1 MKKSVLFCLIILFPF
16 SIVAQNEIIKK
27 ENQYYSIKKVPIP
40 KDIILEVGGLAFDDK
55 GNLGV
60 TTRRGDLWTIKNP
73 SSNNPEFTR
82 FASGLHEPLGL
93 GFRNGAY
100 YLAQRAELTKIQDL
114 NGDGKADLYEP
125 IYSWPLN
132 GNYHEYS
139 YGPEFLPDGNM
150 LVTLNLGWIGRGE
163 SGSKWRGWLLQIT
176 PEGEMTPIATG
187 LRSPSGFGLNAQGDV
202 FYTENQGDWVGSGR
216 MTHLEKGDFAGNP
229 EGLKW
234 SQEPSSPVKIK
245 FEEIVDTM
253 GYTLYEYAKEKP
265 GIKPPSVWFPHT
277 LMGISTSDI
286 LVINHDKFGP
296 FSSQL
301 LVADQGHSKI
311 MRVFQEKVN
320 GVYQGACFPFREGF
334 ASGILRMEWGP
345 DNSIFVGQ
353 TNRGWASTGKS
364 PFALERLLYNG
375 KTPFEMKT
383 IQVTEDGFNITF
395 TQPVNRATAANPASY
410 KISDFTYKYH
420 HVYGSPVTDLQT
432 RTVYK
437 VSVAQ
442 DGKSARLYV
451 EGLRPG
457 YINEI
462 KAEGIKNSQGK
473 NLLHDFAY
481 YTLNQLPGGG
491 QMHEGHVGHNTIVP
505 AVNLVSP
512 KRVTEM
518 PSSWFNGPD
527 VTLTLTTAAGMKY
540 AEKELT
546 VKAGQKVK
554 FVLNNPDDMM
564 HNVVIVNPGK
574 VAVVADLA
582 NNLGLQGQ
590 EKGYIP
596 ASDDVL
602 FYSNLLVPGSS
613 DIFYFVAPTEPGDYE
628 YVCTFPAHS
637 ATMRGILR
645 VVVEGGSFEDE

>member
-1 MKKSVLFCLIILFPF
+1 MKIKQIITIFILICPIL
-16 SIVAQNEIIKK
+16 IAAQSTIQKK
-27 ENQYYSIKKVPIP
+27 ENQYYTIKEVPIP

-55 GNLGV
+55 GTLGV

-73 SSNNPEFTR
+73 SSTKPEFTR

-93 GFRNGAY
+93 AYRDGAY
-100 YLAQRAELTKIQDL
+100 YLSQRAELTKIQDQS
-114 NGDGKADLYEP
+114 GDGRADIYET

-176 PEGEMTPIATG
+176 PEGEMTPVATG
-187 LRSPSGFGLNAQGDV
+187 LRSPAGFGLNAKGDV

-234 SQEPSSPVKIK
+234 SQEPGSPVKIK

-253 GYTLYEYAKEKP
+253 GYTLYEYSKKKE

-286 LVINHDKFGP
+286 LVVNNDKFGP
-296 FSSQL
+296 FEGQL

-311 MRVFQEKVN
+311 MRVFQEKIN
-320 GVYQGACFPFREGF
+320 GVYQGVCFPFREGF

-353 TNRGWASTGKS
+353 TNRGWASTGKAS
-364 PFALERLLYNG
+364 YALERLVYNG
-375 KTPFEMKT
+375 RAPFEMKT
-383 IQVTEDGFNITF
+383 IKATKEGFDIEFTE
-395 TQPVNRATAANPASY
+395 PVNRATAADPASY

-420 HVYGSPVTDLQT
+420 HVYGSPVTDLQI

-437 VSVAQ
+437 VSLSQ
-442 DGKSARLYV
+442 DGKTAKLFV
-451 EGLRPG
+451 EGLRAG
-457 YINEI
+457 YINEV
-462 KAEGIKNSQGK
+462 KAEGIKNTSGK
-473 NLLHDFAY
+473 KLLHNFGY
-481 YTLNQLPGGG
+481 YTLNEIPGGG
-491 QMHEGHVGHNTIVP
+491 GTHDPAAHVGHDAIVP
-505 AVNLVSP
+505 AVNLISD

-540 AEKELT
+540 VEKELS

-564 HNVVIVNPGK
+564 HNVAIVKPGK

-596 ASDDVL
+596 ESDDLL
-602 FYSNLLVPGSS
+602 FHSNLLVPGSS
-613 DIFYFVAPTEPGDYE
+613 DIFYFVAPSEPGGYE

-637 ATMRGILR
+637 TTMRGILK
-645 VVVEGGSFEDE
+645 VVK

>member
-1 MKKSVLFCLIILFPF
+1 MKIRNILLLILSIAPFFLF
-16 SIVAQNEIIKK
+16 AQNEIIKK

-40 KDIILEVGGLAFDDK
+40 KDVILEVGGLAFDDK

-60 TTRRGDLWTIKNP
+60 TTRRGDLWSIKNP
-73 SSNNPEFTR
+73 SSANPTFTR

-100 YLAQRAELTKIQDL
+100 YLAQRAELTKIQDQ
-114 NGDGKADLYEP
+114 NGDGKADLYET

-163 SGSKWRGWLLQIT
+163 SGSKWRGWLLHIT
-176 PEGEMTPIATG
+176 QGGEMTPIATG
-187 LRSPSGFGLNAQGDV
+187 LRSPAGFGLNAKGDV

-234 SQEPSSPVKIK
+234 SQESKSPVKIK
-245 FEEIVDTM
+245 FEEITDTM
-253 GYTLYEYAKEKP
+253 GYTLYEYAKEKA

-286 LVINHDKFGP
+286 LVIDNDQFGP
-296 FSSQL
+296 FEGQL
-301 LVADQGHSKI
+301 FVADQGHSKI

-320 GVYQGACFPFREGF
+320 GVYQGVCFPFREGF

-364 PFALERLLYNG
+364 PFALERLVYKG

-383 IQVTEDGFNITF
+383 IKAREDGFEISF
-395 TQPVNRATAANPASY
+395 TQSVNRATAANPDSY
-410 KISDFTYKYH
+410 TISDFTYKYH

-437 VSVAQ
+437 VTVAQ
-442 DGKSARLYV
+442 DGMSARLYV
-451 EGLRPG
+451 EGLREG

-462 KAEGIKNSQGK
+462 KAEGIKNSTGQK
-473 NLLHDFAY
+473 LLHNFAY
-481 YTLNQLPGGG
+481 YTLNQIPGGG
-491 QMHEGHVGHNTIVP
+491 TAHNHSEHMAYDAIVP
-505 AVNLVSP
+505 VVNLVSD

-527 VTLTLTTAAGMKY
+527 VTLTLTTAPGMKY
-540 AEKELT
+540 AEKELS

-564 HNVVIVNPGK
+564 HNVAIVKPGK

-582 NNLGLQGQ
+582 NKLGLQGQ

-596 ASDDVL
+596 ESDDLL
-602 FYSNLLVPGSS
+602 FHSNLLVPGSS
-613 DIFYFVAPTEPGDYE
+613 DIFYFVAPIEPGEYE

-637 ATMRGILR
+637 TTMRGILH
-645 VVVEGGSFEDE
+645 VD

>member
-1 MKKSVLFCLIILFPF
+1 MQIKQFIGSLLILLIPISVL
-16 SIVAQNEIIKK
+16 AQKNSLLLENKYYTIK
-27 ENQYYSIKKVPIP
+27 SVPIP
-40 KDIILEVGGLAFDDK
+40 KDIVLEVGGLAFDDK

-60 TTRRGDLWTIKNP
+60 TTRRGDLWSIKNP
-73 SSNNPEFTR
+73 SSANPEFTR

-93 GFRNGAY
+93 GFRNGAF
-100 YLAQRAELTKIQDL
+100 YLAQRAELTKIQDR
-114 NGDGKADLYEP
+114 NGDGKGDLYET

-150 LVTLNLGWIGRGE
+150 LITLNLGWIGRGE
-163 SGSKWRGWLLQIT
+163 SGSKWRGWLLQIS
-176 PEGEMTPIATG
+176 PDGEMTPIATG
-187 LRSPSGFGLNAQGDV
+187 LRSPAGFGLNAKGDV

-234 SQEPSSPVKIK
+234 SQEPNSPVKIK
-245 FEEIVDTM
+245 FADIVDTM
-253 GYTLYEYAKEKP
+253 GYTLYEYSKKQA

-286 LVINHDKFGP
+286 LVVNNDKFGP
-296 FSSQL
+296 FEGQL

-311 MRVFQEKVN
+311 MRVFQEKIN

-345 DNSIFVGQ
+345 DNSIYVGQ

-364 PFALERLLYNG
+364 SFALERLVYNG
-375 KTPFEMKT
+375 EIPFEMKT
-383 IQVTEDGFNITF
+383 IKARKDGFTIEF
-395 TQPVNRATAANPASY
+395 TEPINRTTAANPESY
-410 KISDFTYKYH
+410 SISDFTYKYH

-437 VSVAQ
+437 VEVAQ
-442 DGKSARLYV
+442 DGKSAKLFV
-451 EGLRPG
+451 EGLRAG

-462 KAEGIKNSQGK
+462 KAEGVKNNQGK
-473 NLLHDFAY
+473 NLLHNFAY
-481 YTLNQLPGGG
+481 YTLNEIPGGEE
-491 QMHEGHVGHNTIVP
+491 QTDHEHHMAHDAIVP
-505 AVNLVSP
+505 AVNLVSD
-512 KRVTEM
+512 KRVTEI

-527 VTLTLTTAAGMKY
+527 VTLTLTTTSGMKY
-540 AEKELT
+540 VEKELI

-564 HNVVIVNPGK
+564 HNVAIVKPGK
-574 VAVVADLA
+574 VAVIADMA

-596 ASDDVL
+596 ESDDLL
-602 FYSNLLVPGSS
+602 FHSNLLVPGSS
-613 DIFYFVAPTEPGDYE
+613 DIFYFVAPTEPGTYE

-637 ATMRGILR
+637 ATMRGILM
-645 VVVEGGSFEDE
+645 VE